1 MASANVIEHGNKLME
16 DFFIPSA
23 SPEEVAKE
31 KAKAREL
38 RKKQWWKSLADRGIC
53 YYCGA
58 KFPSSEITM
67 DHLVPIIRG
76 GKSTKGNIVPA
87 CKNCNNA
94 KKHMLPLEWEDYM
107 RKLSENSGKSGEKE

>member
-1 MASANVIEHGNKLME
+1 ME
-16 DFFIPSA
+16 DFFIPGA

-53 YYCGA
+53 YYCGE
-58 KFPSSEITM
+58 KVHPLEITM
-67 DHLVPIIRG
+67 DHVVPIIRG

-94 KKHMLPLEWEDYM
+94 KKQMLPMEWEEYM
-107 RKLSENSGKSGEKE
+107 RKLSEKGGNGGEKE